1 MWSVGAILADLL
13 GRRPLFPGRDFRHQI
28 STIVAV
34 LGTPTEDEIAHV
46 TSPTARA
53 FLASL
58 PATAPIPLR
67 NLLPGAPEDALDL
80 LSRLL
85 CFNPAVRL
93 SATDALEHPYV
104 ASFHEPA
111 LEGVAGDDV
120 LAGGPLEPP
129 AGDLPPSVL
138 RGLMWREVLA
148 FHPNALGVAAAAG
161 APGGP
166 KRNAQW
172 AGESESPRSS
182 MPA

>member
-1 MWSVGAILADLL
+1 MTNTFLYSKAQILQTIAERSV
-13 GRRPLFPGRDFRHQI
+13 P
-28 STIVAV
+28 
-34 LGTPTEDEIAHV
+34 
-46 TSPTARA
+46 SPTARA

-85 CFNPAVRL
+85 CFNPAIRL
-93 SATDALEHPYV
+93 SATEALEHPYV

-148 FHPNALGVAAAAG
+148 FHPNAVGVVVAAG
-161 APGGP
+161 GPGGA
-166 KRNAQW
+166 KREAQW

-182 MPA
+182 MPV